1 MERSKTITKKEMLD
15 THKLL
20 ATPIFKKEI
29 AKKEREE
36 KFNSNL
42 ENIFIKKKPN
52 NIMPRTKDSTNES
65 NYHFLVYY
73 KEDPNSDEE
82 ARKKYY
88 KTTNDISE
96 DFGIS
101 RSTIY
106 NYYTKV
112 IDPSKKRNKSIQRIE
127 KLSTPLPIYKK
138 ILVSFD

>member
-1 MERSKTITKKEMLD
+1 
-15 THKLL
+15 
-20 ATPIFKKEI
+20 
-29 AKKEREE
+29 
-36 KFNSNL
+36 
-42 ENIFIKKKPN
+42 
-52 NIMPRTKDSTNES
+52 MPRTKDSTNES

-112 IDPSKKRNKSIQRIE
+112 FDPSKKRNKSIQRIE